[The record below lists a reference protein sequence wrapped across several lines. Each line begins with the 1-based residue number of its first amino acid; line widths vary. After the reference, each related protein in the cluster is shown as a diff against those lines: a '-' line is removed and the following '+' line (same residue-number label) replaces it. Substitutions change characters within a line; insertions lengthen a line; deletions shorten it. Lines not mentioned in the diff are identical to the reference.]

1 MLYSLEFYI
10 TLLQNYIKRLLY
22 NTWMDPKLGLIMQS
36 LIILHIENRN
46 DYLWAN
52 FRGLLKR
59 YIHIYK
65 VIISNS
71 LY

>member
-22 NTWMDPKLGLIMQS
+22 NTLMDPKLGLIMQS
-36 LIILHIENRN
+36 LTILYIENRN

-52 FRGLLKR
+52 FRGLL
-59 YIHIYK
+59 
-65 VIISNS
+65 
-71 LY
+71 

>member
-36 LIILHIENRN
+36 LTILYIENRN

-52 FRGLLKR
+52 FRGLL
-59 YIHIYK
+59 
-65 VIISNS
+65 
-71 LY
+71 